1 MWKNDWNSD
10 ENAKGNYGD
19 NSDAENENIFCED
32 WKIWEIQWEY
42 YWWQNWV
49 DSLQEING
57 VWQRW

>member
-10 ENAKGNYGD
+10 ENFQGNYGD
-19 NSDAENENIFCED
+19 NYDAENENIFCED

-49 DSLQEING
+49 DSFWGLNF
-57 VWQRW
+57 